1 MSRRKVEPLPL
12 WLTKT
17 PDGRESFTRV
27 GRSLLQS
34 AEFQA
39 LSAGARLLYVCMTVE
54 SKGKREFT
62 FPLSAAKAYGIAEKS
77 LRRWAAELEA
87 SGFITVNS
95 GACVRAPNIYT
106 FSFSWRAGNEE

>member
-1 MSRRKVEPLPL
+1 MSKRKFEPLPL

-39 LSAGARLLYVCMTVE
+39 LSAGARFLYICMSVE
-54 SKGKREFT
+54 SKGKREVT

-77 LRRWAAELEA
+77 LRRWVDELA
-87 SGFITVNS
+87 VSGFIAVS
-95 GACVRAPNIYT
+95 SSACVRAPNIYA
-106 FSFSWRAGNEE
+106 FSFTWRAGEKR